1 MTKHSYD
8 KEFKEQAAQYY
19 LGNKDRLCPYN
30 WCKF

>member
-19 LGNKDRLCPYN
+19 LGNKDRE
-30 WCKF
+30 CKILVMSV

>member
-19 LGNKDRLCPYN
+19 LGNKDRE
-30 WCKF
+30 CKIFCVN